1 MPKYILLCASTYVS
15 EVLISISQSRI
26 PPDSFVDFSFFSILQ
41 VCVFRQLSIS
51 QSFEKDKKL
60 LEKS

>member
-1 MPKYILLCASTYVS
+1 MPKYILLFASTYVS

-26 PPDSFVDFSFFSILQ
+26 RPDSIVDFSNFSISQ
-41 VCVFRQLSIS
+41 VCLFRQLSIS
-51 QSFEKDKKL
+51 QSFEKEKKL